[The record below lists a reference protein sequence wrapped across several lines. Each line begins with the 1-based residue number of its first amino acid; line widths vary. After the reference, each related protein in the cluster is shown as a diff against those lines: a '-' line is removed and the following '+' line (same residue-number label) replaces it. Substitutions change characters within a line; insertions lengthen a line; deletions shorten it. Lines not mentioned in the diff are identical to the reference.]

1 MFYVEQE
8 FLLML
13 LDGCIAQ
20 KDIWVLHVLPLCV
33 QQDFLLLL
41 PDSCIARNDIWVLH
55 VALLFS
61 ARCPFDVA
69 RCLHCLQ
76 GYLTPSCIIFLC
88 HAKLFLC
95 DTWLPQRSQF
105 TFFSQIGAFSG
116 AGNHQKCS
124 ISGTL
129 KLQKGSTWFQGP
141 KISKKVRFPAP
152 EIAKNGQ
159 FQAPYN
165 SKKAPPDFRGLKMPK
180 RCVFRRRKLPKMV
193 NLRHLITPK
202 RLYLIL
208 GA

>member
-1 MFYVEQE
+1 MLFHVCIAHKVVWLLHVLLFCIVRDLFLMLLYGCIAHKHIWLPHELSFCVEQD
-8 FLLML
+8 FILML
-13 LDGCIAQ
+13 LDSCIAL
-20 KDIWVLHVLPLCV
+20 KDIWVLHVLIFYV

-76 GYLTPSCIIFLC
+76 EYLTPSCIIVLC

-116 AGNHQKCS
+116 ARNHQKCS

-129 KLQKGSTWFQGP
+129 
-141 KISKKVRFPAP
+141 
-152 EIAKNGQ
+152 
-159 FQAPYN
+159 
-165 SKKAPPDFRGLKMPK
+165 
-180 RCVFRRRKLPKMV
+180 
-193 NLRHLITPK
+193 
-202 RLYLIL
+202 
-208 GA
+208 